1 MTVHATGC
9 LIGQAGTFDAQWR
22 YCPGCGAP
30 LQGQLVLKADSLV
43 LFSEEF
49 PVIIEATLE
58 DGRDVAFRARGDMA
72 RIDHTGSD
80 REILST
86 LWTGH
91 YDGCLSEDP
100 LALLGDWLPSASNL
114 RAAVSR

>member
-1 MTVHATGC
+1 MTIHAAGCMTV
-9 LIGQAGTFDAQWR
+9 QAGTFDAQWR

-30 LQGQLVLKADSLV
+30 LHGQLVLRADSLV
-43 LFSEEF
+43 LVSEEF